1 MGDIWLY
8 LSMRFVVS
16 KVLTLM
22 VLKLFKMTSPKAV
35 CILFQAYC
43 TYCYRIFPYR
53 LVQNEVFNNLTSEQV
68 AVCLLT
74 RSTFSNWILSS
85 NLSKLYFLNRGLKW
99 QSQGWKQIILRVFS
113 WRVNTLF
120 VAFKFWAQTTWA

>member
-1 MGDIWLY
+1 MGDIWIY

-22 VLKLFKMTSPKAV
+22 VLQLFKMASPKAV
-35 CILFQAYC
+35 CISFQAYR

-68 AVCLLT
+68 AAC
-74 RSTFSNWILSS
+74 
-85 NLSKLYFLNRGLKW
+85 
-99 QSQGWKQIILRVFS
+99 
-113 WRVNTLF
+113 
-120 VAFKFWAQTTWA
+120 